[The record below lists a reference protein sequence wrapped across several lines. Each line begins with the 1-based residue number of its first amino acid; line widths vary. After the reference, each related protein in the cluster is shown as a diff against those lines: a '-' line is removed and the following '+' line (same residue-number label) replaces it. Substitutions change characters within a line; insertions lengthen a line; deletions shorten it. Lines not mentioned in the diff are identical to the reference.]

1 MASGFVK
8 AELMTCRQGRS
19 QVSFRLLYNSV
30 LLLVF
35 GLILWKWMNGVDSL
49 GSNQECK
56 IGYIHSHSR
65 VSQCLASIRK
75 LGNRRS
81 SEGLR
86 SFKPSKGTNLFILI
100 ILAGD
105 IEMNPGPRFQCGL
118 CKKYC
123 KASDRLL
130 ECEECEKRF
139 HASCSNLSDNEL
151 LRIESGDGAW
161 YCTNCKA
168 DCGLCSGAVLKGH
181 KAVQCDN
188 CDMWI
193 HNECS
198 FIAETQYETVNNTNC
213 TWICPKCEFFNF
225 SDSFFGEQVNVET
238 ENRFVPLTKVKKDR
252 SSPCGTNKSSFIS
265 GLKFISMNINSI
277 RGKKLELLAFL
288 DFHQPH
294 VVAIQETK
302 IDSSI
307 ATSELFPET
316 CPYSVYR
323 KDRNIHGGG
332 VMLLVHKDISHMP
345 ITELENDSE
354 SIWVKVFA
362 NKTSHFVASWYRP
375 PGSTSEEFQLF
386 REQLDYI
393 RTHHRGKKLP
403 SAHVLGDFN
412 FKDIDW
418 PDRLSKSGSTLSQSE
433 GQILIDIMNDHG
445 LEQMV
450 HFPTR
455 EKNTLDLILTTL
467 PGQFQDVHSPDKLS
481 DHDIVSGT
489 LKMFIPP
496 IKKPRR
502 KVYLYQKGDYE
513 SMRKDTLQFAKEKYF
528 NGHSDTRSVQEN
540 FDLLT
545 SFIQDTADKHIPS
558 KTSRSVS
565 SIPWITPE
573 IRRKIRRKNKTHAK
587 AKKTGSSK
595 LRSKFETLRR
605 EIKADVRKQHD
616 LYVNNLVGDVK
627 ANPRDFYRYI
637 NSQKKDTQG
646 IPPLKRKNGKG
657 VAQSDLEK
665 AEEFNGQFTDVFSKN
680 EHTQVPLLDRS
691 APFMNDIAVS
701 KDGVIKLLKGL
712 NPSKALGP
720 DELHPRVLKEL
731 ATELGPVLAHLFQ
744 QSIDT
749 GEIPKEW
756 SLANICPLFKKSD
769 RSLACNYRP
778 VSLTCVPCKLLEHIV
793 CSNIMAHL
801 DEYKLLSD
809 RQHAFRKGHSCETQ
823 LTTVINDWAKILDN
837 RGQVDTFILDFEK
850 AFDTPP
856 HELLKSKLFGY
867 GIGGKT
873 LKWIDSFL
881 CFRQQR
887 VVVNGV
893 KSDWAP
899 VLSGVPQGTVLGPLL
914 FSLYINDIS
923 SDIESEIRLFADDC
937 VCYREIKDE
946 KDTMKL
952 QRDIDRLGS
961 WARKWGMRFQPVK
974 CNMMQLTRKRI
985 KKIHASYTLE
995 GTNLENVE
1003 SIKYLGVT
1011 ITSDL
1016 RWNTHVSN
1024 VCTKA
1029 NRTLGFLRRN
1039 LHSCPQEVKEAAYKG
1054 LVRPVLDYGSSVWD
1068 PPGVVLQE
1076 ELESVQKRAARFVTG
1091 NYDYETGSMTGILG
1105 QLKWDSLKKR
1115 RKDNRLILLYK
1126 GLKGKASVPTD
1137 DLIPKTRRCRNQH
1150 SMAFQTPIANTDVYK
1165 GSFFPQTIRDW
1176 NALPDSLISSAEDA
1190 EDCVAKFTSLVR
1202 ARD

>member
-1 MASGFVK
+1 
-8 AELMTCRQGRS
+8 
-19 QVSFRLLYNSV
+19 
-30 LLLVF
+30 
-35 GLILWKWMNGVDSL
+35 MNGVDSL

-130 ECEECEKRF
+130 ECEECEKHF
-139 HASCSNLSDNEL
+139 HASCSNLSGNEL

-393 RTHHRGKKLP
+393 RTHHKGKKLP

-545 SFIQDTADKHIPS
+545 SFIQDSADKHIPS

-573 IRRKIRRKNKTHAK
+573 IRRKIRRKNKTHAM

-974 CNMMQLTRKRI
+974 CNMMQLTRKWI
-985 KKIHASYTLE
+985 KKIHASYTFE
-995 GTNLENVE
+995 GTNPENVE

-1024 VCTKA
+1024 VSTKA

-1105 QLKWDSLKKR
+1105 QLKWESLKKR

-1137 DLIPKTRRCRNQH
+1137 DLIPKTRRCRNGI
-1150 SMAFQTPIANTDVYK
+1150 S
-1165 GSFFPQTIRDW
+1165 
-1176 NALPDSLISSAEDA
+1176 DSHCQYRCL
-1190 EDCVAKFTSLVR
+1190 
-1202 ARD
+1202 